1 MSSFQSFGVNNSMM
15 NLISGLSSSTLT
27 QMHKDRD
34 ARVKEMQE
42 REDKKAEGMSSKAE
56 GMSSMMGNLLN
67 PMMGVLGGQL
77 GKSLFPWGGEE
88 SPQTQL
94 LSGRL
99 SRAAEGHFEGMG
111 TGEELQQNML
121 SMLYPDY

>member
-42 REDKKAEGMSSKAE
+42 REDKKAEGMSS
-56 GMSSMMGNLLN
+56 MMGNLLN

-88 SPQTQL
+88 SHKPNSYL
-94 LSGRL
+94 
-99 SRAAEGHFEGMG
+99 A
-111 TGEELQQNML
+111 
-121 SMLYPDY
+121 D

>member
-42 REDKKAEGMSSKAE
+42 QEDARAE
-56 GMSSMMGNLLN
+56 GMSSMMGGLIN

-77 GKSLFPWGGEE
+77 GKSLFPWGGTPAPEQAVDPRAMATGPYGE
-88 SPQTQL
+88 SYEP
-94 LSGRL
+94 
-99 SRAAEGHFEGMG
+99 
-111 TGEELQQNML
+111 GENFGYGPKGWRNQ
-121 SMLYPDY
+121 SYIPDTDR